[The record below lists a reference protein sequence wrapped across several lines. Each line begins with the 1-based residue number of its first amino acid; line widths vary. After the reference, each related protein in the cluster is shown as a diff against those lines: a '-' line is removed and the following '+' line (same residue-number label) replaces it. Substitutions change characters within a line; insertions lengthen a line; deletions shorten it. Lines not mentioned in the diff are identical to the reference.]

1 MIRVPERFLRGSI
14 LFCIILRKEPVM
26 TEQQESA
33 ERASGDGKAT
43 AFGLSQATEA
53 VDKLRAVGEQA
64 SRSIKDLTQA
74 SEDWAQEAPGRA
86 RGVGQQLR
94 EQSGRA
100 VGTVS
105 ETVQHNPLASLA
117 IAFAIGFLVASL
129 IKRGP

>member
-1 MIRVPERFLRGSI
+1 
-14 LFCIILRKEPVM
+14 M

-33 ERASGDGKAT
+33 ERTSGDGKAT

-53 VDKLRAVGEQA
+53 VDKLRAVVEQA

-74 SEDWAQEAPGRA
+74 SEHWAQEVPGRA
-86 RGVGQQLR
+86 RGVAQQLR

-105 ETVQHNPLASLA
+105 GTVEHNPLASLA
-117 IAFAIGFLVASL
+117 IAFVAGVLLASL
-129 IKRGP
+129 IKR